1 MILIGRNHLREISDA
16 AEAAYP
22 AECCGLLIGVLRPN
36 GDVEV
41 TRVAPSRN
49 LCKAPSRFEIDPQ
62 LWIDVTRAH
71 PGQPTRVMGLYHS
84 HPDASAQPTAIDLEA
99 AWGEDLVWLIVAVV
113 GDGKPPG
120 QAIHVTAH
128 IRDNGGRP
136 CRPVDVR
143 TTDWGPSPVR
153 DVPPNARSETP

>member
-49 LCKAPSRFEIDPQ
+49 LGKAPNRFEIDPQ
-62 LWIDVTRAH
+62 LWVDATRAH
-71 PGQPTRVMGLYHS
+71 PGRPTRVVGLYHS

-99 AWGEDLVWLIVAVV
+99 AWGEDLVWLIVAVA

-128 IRDNGGRP
+128 ILDHDGRQF
-136 CRPVDVR
+136 RPLDLR
-143 TTDWGPSPVR
+143 TTDWGPYPVR